1 MRMPPA
7 AFHELVGIL
16 GPQLPRRGVPAE
28 VRELE
33 REKRLVTRM
42 LLVTACGSLV
52 FIRSAARMHFC
63 IYIKLFLDYSDQ
75 AGLWTA
81 L

>member
-1 MRMPPA
+1 MRMQTA
-7 AFHELVGIL
+7 AFHELVGIEKQ
-16 GPQLPRRGVPAE
+16 QLPRRGVPAE
-28 VRELE
+28 VRERE
-33 REKRLVTRM
+33 REKRRVTEM